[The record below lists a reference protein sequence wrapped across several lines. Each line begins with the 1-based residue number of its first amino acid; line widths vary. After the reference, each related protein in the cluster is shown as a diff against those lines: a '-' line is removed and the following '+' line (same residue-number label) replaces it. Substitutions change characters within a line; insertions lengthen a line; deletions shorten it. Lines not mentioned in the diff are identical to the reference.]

1 MSYIFA
7 DVILYDNIGISYTGN
22 TIYESGMGGSEF
34 QSILLLEELVKLGKR
49 VICLNNTKVDVE
61 VNGVMYIPNIWLD
74 TYKFKCNNL
83 IIHRY
88 SDIPKIPH
96 KKAFVWATDLN
107 GVHNLKFYSL
117 FEQNRLELV
126 VLSNFHNKL
135 FPDGWKKHTIHFMI
149 PSWVY
154 GYKVPVKKCGYIY
167 ASSLIKGYSS
177 TYECWKYLKGID
189 LIKNDQLYVCLP
201 GYDNLTVDISD
212 KLYSINYLSTLPF
225 KQVVETIS
233 MCKGMFYVNILPES
247 FGISVVLAEILQTT
261 PYVYGINGLGALP
274 ELINSPSITTNMDTF
289 INYFKT
295 DNVSSHPANVFNS
308 TNMVNNWIKIL
319 HV

>member
-22 TIYESGMGGSEF
+22 TIYKSGMGGSEF

-61 VNGVMYIPNIWLD
+61 VNGVMYIPNTWLD

-126 VLSNFHNKL
+126 VVSNFHNKL
-135 FPDGWKKHTIHFMI
+135 FPDSWKKHTIHFMI

-154 GYKVPVKKCGYIY
+154 
-167 ASSLIKGYSS
+167 
-177 TYECWKYLKGID
+177 
-189 LIKNDQLYVCLP
+189 
-201 GYDNLTVDISD
+201 
-212 KLYSINYLSTLPF
+212 
-225 KQVVETIS
+225 
-233 MCKGMFYVNILPES
+233 
-247 FGISVVLAEILQTT
+247 
-261 PYVYGINGLGALP
+261 
-274 ELINSPSITTNMDTF
+274 
-289 INYFKT
+289 
-295 DNVSSHPANVFNS
+295 
-308 TNMVNNWIKIL
+308 
-319 HV
+319 